1 MQGKPEDPMPADP
14 NVTQILQRVDS
25 GDAAASEELLPLVYE
40 QLRRCAEV
48 AMRGERA
55 GQTLQATALVHEA
68 YVRLLGERESW
79 QGRAHFFH
87 AAARAMRQLL
97 IERAREKGRI
107 KRGGDGAAGSG
118 PKKVAVNLFDLAAE
132 APADEILAL
141 DEAMTALESRDPD
154 VAAVVRLRFYAGLTV
169 DETALAL
176 GVSPRQVD
184 RLWSYARAVLFEHV
198 ARTRGEAG

>member
-1 MQGKPEDPMPADP
+1 MPADP
-14 NVTQILQRVDS
+14 NVTRILERAES
-25 GDAAASEELLPLVYE
+25 GDAAATEELLPLVYE

-48 AMRGERA
+48 AMRGERP

-79 QGRAHFFH
+79 QGRAQFFH

-107 KRGGDGAAGSG
+107 KRGGDGAPGSA
-118 PKKVAVNLFDLAAE
+118 PSKVALNVFDLAAD
-132 APADEILAL
+132 APAEEILAL
-141 DEAMTALESRDPD
+141 DEAMSELERRDPD

-184 RLWSYARAVLFEHV
+184 RLWSYARAVLFEQV
-198 ARTRGEAG
+198 SRADGA